1 MRQTGYI
8 GVTTLSYGLPFRGGF
23 CEWWY
28 TKREDI
34 LAFPVVDPNTQYLVG
49 EPTLKTGKFW
59 FGPVLVP
66 DDQLGFEEPMQRT
79 SAGFFY
85 KQKVSGFY
93 PGDDIFSRENISNMP
108 FHEYVVIGRVRAGG
122 FFLVLGTDK
131 LGMQFDEDYAT
142 GNGAIGT
149 AGSHF
154 AFTRASI
161 DKGQVLLAF
170 SESPEIAPPG
180 ILPNDGTGEDIDFND
195 AEVITFTAAEA
206 TKQIDW
212 SIGGT
217 RRARFGLYPEIQVWT
232 AEGRIIPTI
241 NVDAAYPDT
250 TLFTVGLPGIDGW
263 IVLK

>member
-34 LAFPVVDPNTQYLVG
+34 NLFPVVDPNTQYLVG

-79 SAGFFY
+79 AAGFFY

-108 FHEYVVIGRVRAGG
+108 FHEYVIIGRVRAGG
-122 FFLVLGTDK
+122 FFLVLGNDQQ
-131 LGMQFDEDYAT
+131 GFQFDEDYAT
-142 GNGAIGT
+142 GNGAVST
-149 AGSHF
+149 AGSRF
-154 AFTRASI
+154 AFSKANI
-161 DKGQVLLAF
+161 DKGQVLLTF

-180 ILPNDGTGEDIDFND
+180 ILPNDGTGGDIDFND
-195 AEVITFTAAEA
+195 AEVIPFTSGDVV
-206 TKQIDW
+206 KPINW
-212 SIGGT
+212 SVGGAY
-217 RRARFGLYPEIQVWT
+217 RSRFGLYPEIQVWT
-232 AEGRIIPTI
+232 SEGKIITPITI
-241 NVDAAYPDT
+241 NAPYPDT
-250 TLFTVGLPGIDGW
+250 TEFIVALPGVDGW